1 MDGLQK
7 IETRYF
13 FFFFPNPFSGSG
25 TPRAIA
31 MASSVD
37 TRLNLCLPG
46 MTTTAGPFLHMPRH
60 LQPITC
66 ESAPHAPA
74 MVSKIP
80 RLPLFGHFL
89 PRVQTR
95 IFRFIA

>member
-7 IETRYF
+7 RETHYF
-13 FFFFPNPFSGSG
+13 FF
-25 TPRAIA
+25 
-31 MASSVD
+31 
-37 TRLNLCLPG
+37 L
-46 MTTTAGPFLHMPRH
+46 
-60 LQPITC
+60 
-66 ESAPHAPA
+66 
-74 MVSKIP
+74 KIP